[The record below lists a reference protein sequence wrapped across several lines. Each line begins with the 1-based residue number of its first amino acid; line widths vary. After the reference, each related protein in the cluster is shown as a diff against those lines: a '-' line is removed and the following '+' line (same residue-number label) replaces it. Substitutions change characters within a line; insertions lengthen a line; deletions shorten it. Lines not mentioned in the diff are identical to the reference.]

1 LKFELC
7 KGASGVFAG
16 IEGARLADVCILYA
30 REDRQQAKSLRD
42 ALVNAYTVWWDDDLR
57 AGDWRSEVE
66 SQISQARCVIPLWSS
81 ASRQS
86 PTVIDEVSFAK
97 LHKIHLLP
105 VKLEEVGA
113 PLEFGSL
120 HTVDLSGWDGN
131 PNDGHYQELYRNLS
145 TVLGSRTVAQSRL
158 CEWKIDGKSGELP
171 LFFFSI
177 SSFETA
183 LTPEA
188 AAEAVALCS
197 PKAALY
203 SAYDVIKAKKRPG
216 SAALTFLERY
226 RSNGGVVALDSGN
239 YEATRK
245 RDKRW
250 NFDAFHKALSL
261 ASYDFAFC
269 FDDVLT
275 GGEAPEIAEAVCKAV
290 ERDRTFTSQPVIPIV
305 HAPADRST
313 GQINSALLPRIMQDV
328 CRELHPQLI
337 AVPERELGDGLFTR
351 ARAVYEIRQSLDD
364 LGFYQP
370 LHLLGTGN
378 PLSIAIFASVGADSF
393 DGLEWC
399 RTAIDAD
406 TGRLYH
412 LQQYDLFSWQTEYA
426 TSPIVRESVTQ
437 MSLAYPAKV
446 IFHNLDAFSAWM
458 TELREHAR
466 ARKTDRF
473 LAAKLPDATENLKAL
488 GNKVPEVF
496 N

>member
-1 LKFELC
+1 M
-7 KGASGVFAG
+7 AAFAR
-16 IEGARLADVCILYA
+16 IKGARLADICILYA
-30 REDRQQAKSLRD
+30 REDRNQAKSLHD
-42 ALVNAYTVWWDDDLR
+42 TLANAYSVWWDDDLR
-57 AGDWRSEVE
+57 VGDWRSEVE
-66 SQISQARCVIPLWSS
+66 TQISQARCVIPLWSS

-86 PTVIDEVSFAK
+86 ATVIDEVSFAK
-97 LHKIHLLP
+97 SRKIHLLP
-105 VKLEEVGA
+105 VKLEKVGA

-120 HTVDLSGWDGN
+120 HTVDLSGWDGD
-131 PNDGHYQELYRNLS
+131 PGDDRYQELHRNLS
-145 TVLGSRTVAQSRL
+145 SVLGNRTVAQSRL
-158 CEWKIDGKSGELP
+158 CEWKIGGKSGELP

-188 AAEAVALCS
+188 AAQAVALCS
-197 PKAALY
+197 PKAALH
-203 SAYDVIKAKKRPG
+203 SAYDVIKAKNGAR
-216 SAALTFLERY
+216 SAALAYLERF

-245 RDKRW
+245 RDRRW
-250 NFDAFHKALSL
+250 KADTFHEALSL

-275 GGEAPEIAEAVCKAV
+275 DGDAPEIAEAVCKAV
-290 ERDRTFTSQPVIPIV
+290 ERDLRFTSQPVIPIV
-305 HAPADRST
+305 HAPVDRPT
-313 GQINSALLPRIMQDV
+313 GRVNSVLLPRIMQDV
-328 CRELHPQLI
+328 CRQLHPQLI

-351 ARAVYEIRQSLDD
+351 AKAVHQIRQSLDD

-378 PLSIAIFASVGADSF
+378 PLSIAVFASVGADSF

-399 RTAIDAD
+399 RTAIDAN
-406 TGRLYH
+406 TGRLHH

-426 TSPIVRESVTQ
+426 TSPIVRESVAQ
-437 MSLAYPAKV
+437 KSLAYPAKV
-446 IFHNLDAFSAWM
+446 VFHNLDGFSTWM

-466 ARKTDRF
+466 ARKIDRF
-473 LAAKLPDATENLKAL
+473 LAAKLPDATANLRALENA
-488 GNKVPEVF
+488 VPEVF

>member
-1 LKFELC
+1 M
-7 KGASGVFAG
+7 AAFAQ
-16 IEGARLADVCILYA
+16 IKGARLADICILYA
-30 REDRQQAKSLRD
+30 REDGKQARLLRD
-42 ALVNAYTVWWDDDLR
+42 ALSNTYSVWWDDDLR

-66 SQISQARCVIPLWSS
+66 NQIRQAKCVIPLWSS

-86 PTVIDEVSFAK
+86 ETVIDEVSFAK
-97 LHKIHLLP
+97 SHKINLLP

-120 HTVDLSGWDGN
+120 HTVDLLGWDGN
-131 PNDGHYQELYRNLS
+131 PDSGRYQELYRNLS
-145 TVLGSRTVAQSRL
+145 SVLGSRTVAQARL
-158 CEWKIDGKSGELP
+158 SEWKIGEKSCELP

-188 AAEAVALCS
+188 AAQAVALCS

-203 SAYDVIKAKKRPG
+203 SAYDVIKAETCAG
-216 SAALTFLERY
+216 NAALESLETY

-245 RDKRW
+245 RDSSWKV
-250 NFDAFHKALSL
+250 DAFHKALSL
-261 ASYDFAFC
+261 ASYDLAFC

-275 GGEAPEIAEAVCKAV
+275 GGEACEIAKAVCKAV

-305 HAPADRST
+305 HAPADQST
-313 GQINSALLPRIMQDV
+313 GRVNSALLPQIVQEV

-351 ARAVYEIRQSLDD
+351 AKSVHQIRQSLDD

-378 PLSIAIFASVGADSF
+378 PLSIAVFASVGADSF

-399 RTAIDAD
+399 RTALDAD

-426 TSPIVRESVTQ
+426 TSPIARESVTQ
-437 MSLAYPAKV
+437 KSLAYSARV
-446 IFHNLDAFSAWM
+446 VFHNLDGFSTWM

-466 ARKTDRF
+466 ARKIDRF
-473 LAAKLPDATENLKAL
+473 LAAKLPDATANLKAL
-488 GNKVPEVF
+488 ESAVPEVF
-496 N
+496 Y